1 MFVNNLNPEQQSILL
16 FLAKEIAKA
25 DGNLHEIQ
33 NRMLDILKEQSQ
45 AGVAP
50 TPIATEDLSSFF
62 NDKKSKYSLLLELI
76 GVAQADKE
84 YHITEKNLIVQYAS
98 SLGLSNDELI
108 TLENWVVKQM
118 DLSEKAE
125 LLLNS

>member
-84 YHITEKNLIVQYAS
+84 HHITEKNLIVQYAS